1 MTKKQCPLGEDCD
14 LTIAWM
20 MGATEARD
28 KAKARIE
35 ALEKEI
41 TEVNAAWEQTS
52 IMLGRQL
59 ARASDLEAKLAKAVQ
74 AMQEAIKLADMPHY
88 GDREDALDNYFDAI
102 DLLRTTISELNG
114 DKP

>member
-20 MGATEARD
+20 KGAEDARD

-35 ALEKEI
+35 AL
-41 TEVNAAWEQTS
+41 TEQ
-52 IMLGRQL
+52 
-59 ARASDLEAKLAKAVQ
+59 LEAARLDAKEAEAYSVWLEGELAKVAAAFHANFIVKSDTH
-74 AMQEAIKLADMPHY
+74 AHKAFGVGLA
-88 GDREDALDNYFDAI
+88 
-102 DLLRTTISELNG
+102 ELKG

>member
-20 MGATEARD
+20 KGAEDARD

-35 ALEKEI
+35 ALE
-41 TEVNAAWEQTS
+41 S
-52 IMLGRQL
+52 
-59 ARASDLEAKLAKAVQ
+59 KLAKAVQ

-88 GDREDALDNYFDAI
+88 GDREDALDNCFDAI
-102 DLLRTTISELNG
+102 DLLRTTLSELNG

>member
-20 MGATEARD
+20 KGAEDARD

-59 ARASDLEAKLAKAVQ
+59 ARASDLEAKLAKAL
-74 AMQEAIKLADMPHY
+74 EAFDRIAGKAPYADDPYDIARAALA
-88 GDREDALDNYFDAI
+88 
-102 DLLRTTISELNG
+102 ELKG

>member
-20 MGATEARD
+20 KGAEDARD

-35 ALEKEI
+35 ALE
-41 TEVNAAWEQTS
+41 
-52 IMLGRQL
+52 R
-59 ARASDLEAKLAKAVQ
+59 RLAKAVK

-88 GDREDALDNYFDAI
+88 GDREDALDNCFDAI
-102 DLLRTTISELNG
+102 DLLRNTLSELNG

>member
-1 MTKKQCPLGEDCD
+1 MTDCD
-14 LTIAWM
+14 CTYTAADIDTLVNDLQVSWA
-20 MGATEARD
+20 
-28 KAKARIE
+28 
-35 ALEKEI
+35 
-41 TEVNAAWEQTS
+41 EVAE
-52 IMLGRQL
+52 LKR
-59 ARASDLEAKLAKAVQ
+59 KLAKVVQ